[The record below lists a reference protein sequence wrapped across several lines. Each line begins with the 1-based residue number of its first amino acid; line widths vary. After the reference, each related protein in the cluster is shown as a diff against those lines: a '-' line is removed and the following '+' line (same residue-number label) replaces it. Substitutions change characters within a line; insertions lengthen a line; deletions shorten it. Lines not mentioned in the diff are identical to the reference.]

1 MTDDRAASCLNS
13 EECNL
18 RSHNISKAVDNLLDE
33 TVLSTEKS
41 DETLECLLH
50 DDDQQQQ

>member
-1 MTDDRAASCLNS
+1 MTDDRAASCSDS

-18 RSHNISKAVDNLLDE
+18 RSHNVSKAVDNLLDE

-41 DETLECLLH
+41 NEMLEHSLC
-50 DDDQQQQ
+50 DDNQQQ